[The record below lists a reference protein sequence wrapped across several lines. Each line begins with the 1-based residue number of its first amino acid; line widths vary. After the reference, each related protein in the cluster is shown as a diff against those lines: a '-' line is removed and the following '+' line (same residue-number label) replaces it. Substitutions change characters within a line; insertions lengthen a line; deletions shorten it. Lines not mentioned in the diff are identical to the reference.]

1 MCVFVLLLV
10 IYETLYI
17 IIRWSHTEKNAA
29 ASKIDKWFVKYLEKY
44 YQKSPCN
51 LFSITV
57 CNILS
62 WLKFYLCFQINVCS
76 IQQKLKVNRYILR
89 TVVYVPIWN
98 QKYSSI
104 LKFWHGILFFGLL
117 SWEKQVR
124 KIKKIIFARQNLNI
138 ECNFVKWNEK
148 VTRKSAKSSVP
159 TRRLVEGL
167 TSSRI
172 FLLDA

>member
-17 IIRWSHTEKNAA
+17 IIRWSHTEKIAA

-62 WLKFYLCFQINVCS
+62 WLEFYLCFQINVCS

-124 KIKKIIFARQNLNI
+124 KIKKNHL
-138 ECNFVKWNEK
+138 CK
-148 VTRKSAKSSVP
+148 TKSQY
-159 TRRLVEGL
+159 RM
-167 TSSRI
+167 
-172 FLLDA
+172 

>member
-1 MCVFVLLLV
+1 MCVYLSSPWW
-10 IYETLYI
+10 YMRHSI
-17 IIRWSHTEKNAA
+17 IIRWSHTEKIAA
-29 ASKIDKWFVKYLEKY
+29 ASKINKWFVKYLEKF

-51 LFSITV
+51 LFSITI

-76 IQQKLKVNRYILR
+76 IQQKSYILR

-124 KIKKIIFARQNLNI
+124 KIKI
-138 ECNFVKWNEK
+138 
-148 VTRKSAKSSVP
+148 KSS
-159 TRRLVEGL
+159 LQDKI
-167 TSSRI
+167 SI
-172 FLLDA
+172 

>member
-17 IIRWSHTEKNAA
+17 IIRWSHTEKIAA
-29 ASKIDKWFVKYLEKY
+29 ASKMNKWFVKYLEKS

-51 LFSITV
+51 LFRITV

-62 WLKFYLCFQINVCS
+62 WLKFYLCFQINICS
-76 IQQKLKVNRYILR
+76 VQQKLKVNRYI

-117 SWEKQVR
+117 SWDKQVT
-124 KIKKIIFARQNLNI
+124 KKRNHF
-138 ECNFVKWNEK
+138 CK
-148 VTRKSAKSSVP
+148 TKSQY
-159 TRRLVEGL
+159 RM
-167 TSSRI
+167 
-172 FLLDA
+172 